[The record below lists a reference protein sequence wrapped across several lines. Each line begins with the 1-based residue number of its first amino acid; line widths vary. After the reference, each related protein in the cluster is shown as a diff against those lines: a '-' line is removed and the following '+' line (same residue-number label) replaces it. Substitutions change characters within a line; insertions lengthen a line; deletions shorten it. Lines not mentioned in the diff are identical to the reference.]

1 MSFNNGVNTMK
12 TITVRGI
19 DSVLSEKMK
28 QAAKQEGKSV
38 NQVVIDTM
46 KQHFGMIKEKKFT
59 VVYHDLD
66 HIFGRW
72 SQEEFDKIQGKIDTE
87 RKIDKELWL

>member
-1 MSFNNGVNTMK
+1 MSFNKGINTMK

-19 DSVLSEKMK
+19 NSVLSERMK

-46 KQHFGMIKEKKFT
+46 RQHFGMIKEKKFT

>member
-1 MSFNNGVNTMK
+1 MK

-19 DSVLSEKMK
+19 DSALSEKMN

-38 NQVVIDTM
+38 NQVVIDTI
-46 KQHFGMIKEKKFT
+46 KRHFGMIKEKKFT
-59 VVYHDLD
+59 VVFHDLD

-72 SQEEFDKIQGKIDTE
+72 SQGEFDRIQGKIDTE

>member
-1 MSFNNGVNTMK
+1 MK
-12 TITVRGI
+12 TMTVRGI
-19 DSVLSEKMK
+19 DSALSEKMK
-28 QAAKQEGKSV
+28 QAANQEGKSV
-38 NQVVIDTM
+38 NQVVIDTIRR
-46 KQHFGMIKEKKFT
+46 HFGMIKEKKFT
-59 VVYHDLD
+59 AVYHDLD

>member
-1 MSFNNGVNTMK
+1 MK

-38 NQVVIDTM
+38 NQVVIDTI

-59 VVYHDLD
+59 EVYHDLD

>member
-1 MSFNNGVNTMK
+1 MK

-28 QAAKQEGKSV
+28 QTAKQEGKSV

-46 KQHFGMIKEKKFT
+46 RQHFGMIKEKKFT
-59 VVYHDLD
+59 TVYHDLD

-72 SQEEFDKIQGKIDTE
+72 SQKEFDKIQGKIDTE

>member
-1 MSFNNGVNTMK
+1 MSFNKGVNSMK

-28 QAAKQEGKSV
+28 QAARQEGKSV
-38 NQVVIDTM
+38 NQVAIDTM
-46 KQHFGMIKEKKFT
+46 KQHFGMMKEKKFT

-72 SQEEFDKIQGKIDTE
+72 SQGEFDKIQGKI
-87 RKIDKELWL
+87 RHPSFFS

>member
-1 MSFNNGVNTMK
+1 MK

-19 DSVLSEKMK
+19 DSALSEKMK
-28 QAAKQEGKSV
+28 QAARREGKSV

-46 KQHFGMIKEKKFT
+46 RQHFGMRKEKKFT
-59 VVYHDLD
+59 VIYHDLD

>member
-1 MSFNNGVNTMK
+1 MK

-19 DSVLSEKMK
+19 DSALSEKMK
-28 QAAKQEGKSV
+28 QTAKQENKSV

-46 KQHFGMIKEKKFT
+46 RQHFSITKEKKFT
-59 VVYHDLD
+59 VLYHDLD

-72 SQEEFDKIQGKIDTE
+72 SQEEFDEIQGKIDTE

>member
-1 MSFNNGVNTMK
+1 MK

-46 KQHFGMIKEKKFT
+46 RQHFGMMKEKKFRP
-59 VVYHDLD
+59 VRVDN
-66 HIFGRW
+66 
-72 SQEEFDKIQGKIDTE
+72 S
-87 RKIDKELWL
+87 

>member
-1 MSFNNGVNTMK
+1 MK

-38 NQVVIDTM
+38 NLVVIDTM
-46 KQHFGMIKEKKFT
+46 RQHFGIIKEKKFT
-59 VVYHDLD
+59 AVYHDLD

-72 SQEEFDKIQGKIDTE
+72 SQGEFDKIQGKIDTE
-87 RKIDKELWL
+87 RKIDKDLWL

>member
-1 MSFNNGVNTMK
+1 MSLNKGVGTMK

-46 KQHFGMIKEKKFT
+46 RQHFGMIKEKSLQQ
-59 VVYHDLD
+59 Y
-66 HIFGRW
+66 IM
-72 SQEEFDKIQGKIDTE
+72 I
-87 RKIDKELWL
+87 

>member
-1 MSFNNGVNTMK
+1 MK

-28 QAAKQEGKSV
+28 QAARQEGKSV

-46 KQHFGMIKEKKFT
+46 RQHFGMMKEKKFT

-66 HIFGRW
+66 HMFGRW
-72 SQEEFDKIQGKIDTE
+72 SQEEFDKIQGKIDAE

>member
-1 MSFNNGVNTMK
+1 MK

-38 NQVVIDTM
+38 NQVVIDTIR
-46 KQHFGMIKEKKFT
+46 QHFGMAKEKKFT
-59 VVYHDLD
+59 AVYHDLD

-72 SQEEFDKIQGKIDTE
+72 SQEEFDKIQEKIDTE
-87 RKIDKELWL
+87 RKTDKELWL

>member
-1 MSFNNGVNTMK
+1 MK

-38 NQVVIDTM
+38 NHLVIDTIR
-46 KQHFGMIKEKKFT
+46 QYLGMIKEKKFT
-59 VVYHDLD
+59 AVYHDLD

-72 SQEEFDKIQGKIDTE
+72 SQGEFDKIQGKIDTE